1 MSFVAVA
8 IAGAAVVGG
17 VVSSRASK
25 NAANTQATAANT
37 AAQVSQNEFNT
48 ITQQEQPFMSS
59 GYGAQGQLNYLLGM
73 GPNGDQ
79 QQEQPPAADNW
90 GATTPIGAFTN
101 PRGQAPGSWL
111 NTGMGANNM
120 RIPIGE
126 PTSGVPGGT
135 TGGGMPTANRSAA
148 GGYGSLLTPFTAEN
162 FKQLSPAYQ
171 FQLQQGQ
178 QGVMNASEGSQG
190 SLSGSA
196 MKDLIDYNQ
205 GLASTS
211 FNNAFNQYQ
220 TQQGNIYSRLSDI
233 ANRGQNAAANTGQQ
247 GSALAGQVAQ
257 SVTNAGSAQAAG
269 QIGSANAWSGAIGNL
284 SSLPYLMS
292 GGGYGA
298 ALGQGLN
305 MNGP

>member
-8 IAGAAVVGG
+8 IVGG
-17 VVSSRASK
+17 AVITGAMGAKASK
-25 NAANTQATAANT
+25 SAAQTQANAALSS
-37 AAQVSQNEFNT
+37 AQVSQNMFNT
-48 ITQQEQPFMSS
+48 VNEQERPFRES
-59 GYGAQGQLNYLLGM
+59 GYGAQSRLNYLLGI
-73 GPNGDQ
+73 GPNGEEGE
-79 QQEQPPAADNW
+79 EQPPSGDNW
-90 GATTPIGAFTN
+90 GATSPIGSFTN
-101 PRGQAPGSWL
+101 PQGSAPGSWL

-126 PTSGVPGGT
+126 GSLREN
-135 TGGGMPTANRSAA
+135 GMPATNRSAA

-178 QGVMNASEGSQG
+178 QGVMNASAGSQG
-190 SLSGSA
+190 ALSGSA

-233 ANRGQNAAANTGQQ
+233 ANRGQNAAANVGQQ
-247 GSALAGQVAQ
+247 GTALAGQAAQ
-257 SVTNAGSAQAAG
+257 SVTNAGTAQASG
-269 QIGSANAWSGAIGNL
+269 QIGAANAWGGAIGNL
-284 SSLPYLMS
+284 SSLPWLMS
-292 GGGYGA
+292 GGGGGYGA
-298 ALGQGLN
+298 ALGEGLN
-305 MNGP
+305 FGG